1 MLLNEIKH
9 TSEFATGVDSKTKKP
24 VIIQKSISY
33 IYHRYERYE
42 TKPEIHYDAVTWK
55 NQIAYGQLEAM
66 ILGLPLTEMD
76 QLDLDKYVI
85 RFGWIS
91 KDMYQLE
98 WVPIRKLLLKYL
110 DNQLTSTEKNKFQQ
124 ICRTLAIP
132 MRTMTARRKEHLDKM
147 KRIAEAEAVEPIKV
161 METAEQV

>member
-1 MLLNEIKH
+1 MSKFAAVFSNFLIIRIGIKSFFRK
-9 TSEFATGVDSKTKKP
+9 TAFSSNNGDSVK
-24 VIIQKSISY
+24 V
-33 IYHRYERYE
+33 
-42 TKPEIHYDAVTWK
+42 VK